1 MRKDASPIIG
11 FALFVLGMGFLL
23 VPSLGGQEV
32 PRISAGAAL
41 HKYNSGTV
49 MVIDAMNSRT
59 YKKYHILGALSLP
72 GDGKAD
78 LERIE
83 RAKLPIPKHQGILV
97 YCD

>member
-1 MRKDASPIIG
+1 MRKDYCLIVG
-11 FALFVLGMGFLL
+11 LALLLQSMGLL
-23 VPSLGGQEV
+23 VVPALSGQEV
-32 PRISAGAAL
+32 PRISASAAL
-41 HKYNSGTV
+41 HKYNSGKV
-49 MVIDAMNSRT
+49 MVLDAMNSRT

-83 RAKLPIPKHQGILV
+83 RSKLPIPKHQGILV